1 MPFEIINAVRAKSTI
16 RIVGGASNTQINLV
30 NLSANTTIENVTS
43 AAIAQVSTSTNG
55 IFRIYR
61 GTSTTGGATPTSN
74 TLILEL
80 PSAATNLVL
89 YEYDITFAN
98 NATQNVFIEHT
109 GTAGTLVMQLAK
121 TATYTPALEGM

>member
-16 RIVGGASNTQINLV
+16 RIVGGAANTQINLV

>member
-16 RIVGGASNTQINLV
+16 RIVGGAANTQINLV
-30 NLSANTTIENVTS
+30 NLSANTMIENVTS

-61 GTSTTGGATPTSN
+61 GNNAAG

-80 PSAATNLVL
+80 PSAAINLVL

-98 NATQNVFIEHT
+98 NATSNVFIEHT

>member
-16 RIVGGASNTQINLV
+16 RVVGGVANTHI
-30 NLSANTTIENVTS
+30 NLSALSAQTGETVTA

-61 GTSTTGGATPTSN
+61 GNSGASN
-74 TLILEL
+74 LILEL

>member
-1 MPFEIINAVRAKSTI
+1 MPSEIINAIRAKSTI
-16 RIVGGASNTQINLV
+16 RIVGGAANTHINLSD
-30 NLSANTTIENVTS
+30 LSAQTGETVTA

-61 GTSTTGGATPTSN
+61 GNSSAG

-89 YEYDITFAN
+89 YEYDIVFAN
-98 NATQNVFIEHT
+98 NATANVFVEHT

-121 TATYTPALEGM
+121 TATYSPALTGM

>member
-16 RIVGGASNTQINLV
+16 RVVGGVANTHI
-30 NLSANTTIENVTS
+30 NLSALSAQTEETVTS
-43 AAIAQVSTSTNG
+43 AAIAQVSCSTNG
-55 IFRIYR
+55 IYRIYR
-61 GTSTTGGATPTSN
+61 GNSSAG

-80 PSAATNLVL
+80 CTPANLVL

-98 NATQNVFIEHT
+98 NATANVFIEHT

-121 TATYTPALEGM
+121 TATYTPALAGM

>member
-16 RIVGGASNTQINLV
+16 RVVGGVANTHI
-30 NLSANTTIENVTS
+30 NLSALSAQTGETVTA

-61 GTSTTGGATPTSN
+61 GNNAAG

-80 PSAATNLVL
+80 PSAAINLVL

-98 NATQNVFIEHT
+98 NATANVFVEHT

>member
-16 RIVGGASNTQINLV
+16 RVVGGVANTHI
-30 NLSANTTIENVTS
+30 NLSALSAQTGETVTS

-61 GTSTTGGATPTSN
+61 GNSGASN
-74 TLILEL
+74 LILEL

-98 NATQNVFIEHT
+98 SATQNVFIEHT

>member
-16 RIVGGASNTQINLV
+16 RVVGGVANTHI
-30 NLSANTTIENVTS
+30 NLSALSAQTGETVTA

-61 GTSTTGGATPTSN
+61 GNSGAG

-80 PSAATNLVL
+80 PSAATNLVF
-89 YEYDITFAN
+89 YEYDITLAN
-98 NATQNVFIEHT
+98 SATSNVFIEHT

>member
-16 RIVGGASNTQINLV
+16 RVVGGAANTHI
-30 NLSANTTIENVTS
+30 NLSALSAQTGETVTA

-61 GTSTTGGATPTSN
+61 GNNAAG

-80 PSAATNLVL
+80 PSAAINLVL

-98 NATQNVFIEHT
+98 SATSNVFIEHT

>member
-1 MPFEIINAVRAKSTI
+1 MPSEIINAVRAKSTI
-16 RIVGGASNTQINLV
+16 RVVGGVANTHI
-30 NLSANTTIENVTS
+30 NLSALSAQTGETVTA

-61 GTSTTGGATPTSN
+61 GNSGAG

-80 PSAATNLVL
+80 PSAVTNLVF
-89 YEYDITFAN
+89 YEYDITLAN
-98 NATQNVFIEHT
+98 SATSNVFIEHT
-109 GTAGTLVMQLAK
+109 GTAGTLIMQLAK

>member
-16 RIVGGASNTQINLV
+16 RVVGGVANTHI
-30 NLSANTTIENVTS
+30 NLSALSAQTGETVTS

-61 GTSTTGGATPTSN
+61 GNSGASN
-74 TLILEL
+74 LILEL

-109 GTAGTLVMQLAK
+109 GTAGTLIMQLAK

>member
-16 RIVGGASNTQINLV
+16 RVVGGVANTHI
-30 NLSANTTIENVTS
+30 NLSALSAQTGETVS
-43 AAIAQVSTSTNG
+43 AAAIAQVSTSTNG

-61 GTSTTGGATPTSN
+61 GNSGASN
-74 TLILEL
+74 LILEL

-109 GTAGTLVMQLAK
+109 GTAGTLIMQLAK

>member
-16 RIVGGASNTQINLV
+16 RVVGGVANTHI
-30 NLSANTTIENVTS
+30 NLSALSAQTGETVS
-43 AAIAQVSTSTNG
+43 AAAIAQVSTSTNG
-55 IFRIYR
+55 IFRLYR
-61 GTSTTGGATPTSN
+61 GNSGASN
-74 TLILEL
+74 LILEL

-109 GTAGTLVMQLAK
+109 RTAGTLVMQLAK

>member
-16 RIVGGASNTQINLV
+16 RVVGGVANTHI
-30 NLSANTTIENVTS
+30 NLSALSAQTGETVTA

-61 GTSTTGGATPTSN
+61 GNSGAN
-74 TLILEL
+74 NLILEL

>member
-16 RIVGGASNTQINLV
+16 RLVGGAANTQINLV
-30 NLSANTTIENVTS
+30 NLSAQTGETVTA

-61 GTSTTGGATPTSN
+61 GNSGASN
-74 TLILEL
+74 LILEL

>member
-16 RIVGGASNTQINLV
+16 RVVGGAANTHI
-30 NLSANTTIENVTS
+30 NLSALSAQTGETVS
-43 AAIAQVSTSTNG
+43 AAAIAQVSTSTNG

-61 GTSTTGGATPTSN
+61 GNSAAG

-80 PSAATNLVL
+80 PSAATNLVF
-89 YEYDITFAN
+89 YEYDITLAN
-98 NATQNVFIEHT
+98 SATSNVFIEHT
-109 GTAGTLVMQLAK
+109 GTAGTLIMQLAK

>member
-16 RIVGGASNTQINLV
+16 RVVGGVANTHI
-30 NLSANTTIENVTS
+30 NLSALSAQTEETVTS

-61 GTSTTGGATPTSN
+61 GNSAAG

-80 PSAATNLVL
+80 PSAATNLVF
-89 YEYDITFAN
+89 YEYDITLAN
-98 NATQNVFIEHT
+98 SATSNVFIEHT
-109 GTAGTLVMQLAK
+109 GTAGTLIMQLAK

>member
-16 RIVGGASNTQINLV
+16 RIVGGAANTHINLSS
-30 NLSANTTIENVTS
+30 LSAQTEETVTS
-43 AAIAQVSTSTNG
+43 AAIAQVSCSTNG
-55 IFRIYR
+55 IYRIYR
-61 GTSTTGGATPTSN
+61 GNSSAG

-80 PSAATNLVL
+80 CTPANLVL

-98 NATQNVFIEHT
+98 NATANVFVEHT

-121 TATYTPALEGM
+121 SATYSPALTGM

>member
-16 RIVGGASNTQINLV
+16 RVVGGVANTHI
-30 NLSANTTIENVTS
+30 NLSALSAQTGETVTA

-61 GTSTTGGATPTSN
+61 GNSGAG

-80 PSAATNLVL
+80 PSAATNLVF
-89 YEYDITFAN
+89 YEYDITLAN
-98 NATQNVFIEHT
+98 SATSNVFIEHT
-109 GTAGTLVMQLAK
+109 GTAGTLIMQLAK

>member
-16 RIVGGASNTQINLV
+16 RVVGGVANTHI
-30 NLSANTTIENVTS
+30 NLSALSAQTEETVTS

-61 GTSTTGGATPTSN
+61 GNSGAGN
-74 TLILEL
+74 LILEL
-80 PSAATNLVL
+80 ASAATNLVL

>member
-16 RIVGGASNTQINLV
+16 RVVGGVANTHI
-30 NLSANTTIENVTS
+30 NLSALSAQTGETVS
-43 AAIAQVSTSTNG
+43 AAAIAQVSTSTNG

-61 GTSTTGGATPTSN
+61 GNSGASN
-74 TLILEL
+74 LILEL

-89 YEYDITFAN
+89 YEYDITLAN

>member
-16 RIVGGASNTQINLV
+16 RVVGGVANTHI
-30 NLSANTTIENVTS
+30 NLSALSAQTGETVTS

-61 GTSTTGGATPTSN
+61 GNSGASN
-74 TLILEL
+74 LILEL

>member
-16 RIVGGASNTQINLV
+16 RVVGGVANTHI
-30 NLSANTTIENVTS
+30 NLSALSAQTGETVTA

-55 IFRIYR
+55 IFRVYR
-61 GTSTTGGATPTSN
+61 GNSGAG

-80 PSAATNLVL
+80 PSAATNLVF
-89 YEYDITFAN
+89 YEYDITLAN
-98 NATQNVFIEHT
+98 SATSNVFIEHT

>member
-16 RIVGGASNTQINLV
+16 RVVGGAANTHI
-30 NLSANTTIENVTS
+30 NLSALSAQTGETVS
-43 AAIAQVSTSTNG
+43 AAAIAQVSTSTNG

-61 GTSTTGGATPTSN
+61 GNSAAG

-80 PSAATNLVL
+80 PSAAINLVL

-98 NATQNVFIEHT
+98 NATANVFVEHT